1 MKKVLILS
9 FIILVSCDLNFSG
22 DDRYMWMENNDEQL
36 AQWLQKQ
43 DTKYLNYK
51 EKYKDTSP
59 FFRKKGEED
68 QTDSLELSQKT
79 RIGNYAFYEAKEGIY
94 YEQDQATGNP
104 DLFLSSEKLQFEPK
118 LLETNFSKYLIIK
131 GSRFLNDEVVVQIW
145 DIDTKK
151 LIKDFV
157 VYDFPQAQAT
167 SKSLY
172 FIEAD
177 KKDNS
182 SLKQFNFASQSTEV
196 IDLKSKFSLEII
208 NSSHFITQLKNEF
221 YVYTDQT
228 ENGPLKT
235 IEFENELTFIGSR
248 NNTLFFYDNQV
259 DFTVFY
265 SYDLES
271 DHLQEV
277 FKMNKQISIGKCLFN
292 NGFIYFTFI
301 ENGKSNLFS
310 LDIDTHRCKSV
321 FKDELA
327 SLYINTYSEN
337 SIKVGYTSFPIPSIS
352 YELKDGQSLNKITEH
367 LKPEFSNFKTEQKWV
382 KNQRDSIPMIFY
394 YKDSLLNTNSP
405 LLLHVYGGFN
415 QSVMPAY
422 SEHINLFVQNGGV
435 YAIAGVRGGGE
446 NGLSWHTSAILENK
460 KNSFIDFGKCL
471 DFISEQNISSP
482 EQIGIYGFSNGGLII
497 NDAILNHS
505 EKFKVGVSIFGL
517 SDMVNFDK
525 YDQPKWYN
533 EFGHPKNR
541 TIKKYLKTYSPLH
554 HLKKIPNQ
562 NLEILLITGDK
573 DDRVSP
579 FNSYKFVH
587 GLEEFG
593 NEAYLKVFKDIG
605 HHFKDEKLDQLYD
618 EAYSFMLYHI
628 SK

>member
-235 IEFENELTFIGSR
+235 FEFENELTFIGSR

-259 DFTVFY
+259 DFTAFY

-277 FKMNKQISIGKCLFN
+277 FKMNKQISIGKCLLN

-327 SLYINTYSEN
+327 SLFINTYSEN
-337 SIKVGYTSFPIPSIS
+337 SIKVDYTSFPIPSIS

-382 KNQRDSIPMIFY
+382 KNQSDSIPMIFY

-579 FNSYKFVH
+579 FNSYKFVY